1 MRTQFDLPSGRIAA
15 LDTHDRATRR
25 DAVAD
30 PCRAALF
37 VPGYTGSK
45 EDFLPLLRPLADNGF
60 RAVAIDQRGQYES
73 QWAADAAGYDA
84 DALAAD
90 VVAIADRLGAGSGEL
105 HLVGHSFG
113 GLISRAAVLV
123 GGDRFSS
130 LTLMSSGPAAITGPR
145 RAAIE
150 AAEPILREHGMAA
163 LWQHLQTQSQAD
175 PSYVPESPPVQR
187 FLRDRFMANDPRG
200 LQVMGS
206 QLRTFADLTDQL
218 SATALAKLVLH
229 GDADDAWTP
238 SVQAEMARRLG
249 AKHVVIPAAA
259 HSPAV
264 ENSPATLEAL
274 LEFFRHGD

>member
-1 MRTQFDLPSGRIAA
+1 MRTHFDLPSGRIAA
-15 LDTHDRATRR
+15 LDTHDPKTRR
-25 DAVAD
+25 DAVTD
-30 PCRAALF
+30 PGRTALL

-45 EDFLPLLRPLADNGF
+45 EDFLPLLRPLAANGF

-90 VVAIADRLGAGSGEL
+90 VVAIADLLRTGSGEL

-113 GLISRAAVLV
+113 GLISRAAVLIA
-123 GGDRFSS
+123 GERFTS

-145 RAAIE
+145 RATIE
-150 AAEPILREHGMAA
+150 AAEPILVERGMAA
-163 LWQHLQTQSQAD
+163 LWQHLQTQAQAD
-175 PSYVPESPPVQR
+175 PSYVPVSPPVQR

-206 QLRTFADLTDQL
+206 QLRSIADLTDQL
-218 SATALAKLVLH
+218 SATEHAKLVLH
-229 GDADDAWTP
+229 GASDDAWTP
-238 SVQAEMARRLG
+238 DVQREMARRLG
-249 AKHVVIPAAA
+249 AKHVVIPDAA

-264 ENSPATLEAL
+264 ENAPATLEAL
-274 LEFFRHGD
+274 IEFFRQSG